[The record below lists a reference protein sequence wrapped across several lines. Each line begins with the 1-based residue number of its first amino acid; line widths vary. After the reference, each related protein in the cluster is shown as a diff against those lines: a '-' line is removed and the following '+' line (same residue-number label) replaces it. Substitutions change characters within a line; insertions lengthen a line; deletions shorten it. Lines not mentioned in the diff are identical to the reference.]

1 MNRYIPLL
9 MLALVACG
17 GDGGPG
23 PIEPT
28 PNRNDISSLQPGEYR
43 VLLPSDIPNGIDLPS
58 VPEARD
64 FVIVVGNTS
73 TIGDVEANYVVRGN
87 LGVAPSASSSREQ
100 GQRIAL
106 SPQMVA
112 GMGAL
117 ERAEGPQRR
126 LEERVRGFERNAL
139 SFRRVTGPLGASS
152 SSLRRSSQLAPP
164 PNVGDVINLK
174 VPDAQTTD
182 GNGNTNLCTNF
193 YATQATVVSVSNR
206 AILAVDNR
214 EGDPLLLFSQAD
226 YDAITAEF
234 DATTYPADE
243 AYFGTPTDVDVNQR
257 VIMLFTG
264 RVNELTPPG
273 TPEGSG
279 FVGGFFFAG
288 DFFPPTGPAG
298 QSCAQSNQAEIFYLL
313 APDPTGANYGNIR
326 TAASVRQGTRGTIA
340 HEFVHM
346 INAGRRYTG
355 GVAQDFEVSWLDE
368 ALAHM
373 GEEVVGRRLKSFG
386 DLQSLNWGDIFPNE
400 AGRNDFNAFFFQ
412 NFARFRFWMQAPDT
426 SSGISDGAAENLSS
440 RGAAWALVRYA
451 ADNFS
456 SGNPRAFTLALVAG
470 PDTGISNFNRRTVAP
485 LDTVLAGWLVAN
497 YADDLAG
504 VPVPNA
510 RTQYRSFNMRD
521 IMPRV
526 SGGVFPL
533 KIETLGGGTAS
544 LPGKNRTGSGT
555 YYMLSV
561 AANAGAKNVKVLN
574 QGGAS
579 LVSYAGAH
587 VYVYRIR

>member
-1 MNRYIPLL
+1 MNRYIPLV

-17 GDGGPG
+17 GDGGG
-23 PIEPT
+23 GVGPT
-28 PNRNDISSLQPGEYR
+28 PNRSDISSLQPGEYR
-43 VLLPSDIPNGIDLPS
+43 VLVPSEIPNGIDLPS

-64 FVIVVGNTS
+64 FLIVVGNTS
-73 TIGDVEANYVVRGN
+73 AIGDVEANYVVRGN
-87 LGVAPSASSSREQ
+87 LGVAAPMQTAPRVAFSPQ
-100 GQRIAL
+100 L
-106 SPQMVA
+106 SP
-112 GMGAL
+112 GMSAL

-139 SFRRVTGPLGASS
+139 SFRRITGPAGASS
-152 SSLRRSSQLAPP
+152 SSLRRSSQLSPP
-164 PNVGDVINLK
+164 PNLGDVISLK

-182 GNGNTNLCTNF
+182 GNGNTNLCANF
-193 YATQATVVSVSNR
+193 FVTQAEVVSVSGK
-206 AILAVDNR
+206 AILAVDTR
-214 EGDPLLLFSQAD
+214 EGDPRVFFNQAD

-243 AYFGTPTDVDVNQR
+243 AYFGTPTDVDANQR

-288 DFFPPTGPAG
+288 DFFPPIGAPG

-313 APDPTGANYGNIR
+313 APDPTGLKYGNIR

-340 HEFVHM
+340 HELVHM

-355 GVAQDFEVSWLDE
+355 GVARDFEVSWLDE

-373 GEEVVGRRLKSFG
+373 GEEIVGRRLKNFG
-386 DLQSLNWGDIFPNE
+386 DLQALSWGDIFPNE

-412 NFARFRFWMQAPDT
+412 NFARLRFWMAAPDT

-440 RGAAWALVRYA
+440 RGAGWALLRYSS
-451 ADNFS
+451 DNFS
-456 SGNPRAFTLALVAG
+456 SSNPPAFTRKLVTG
-470 PDTGISNFNRRTVAP
+470 PDTGITNFNRATAVP

-497 YADDLAG
+497 YADDLGG
-504 VPVPNA
+504 VPITNA

-526 SGGVFPL
+526 SGPNSVYPL
-533 KIETLGGGTAS
+533 KIETLGSGTAS

-555 YYMLSV
+555 YYTLSV
-561 AANAGAKNVKVLN
+561 TANAGAKNVKVLN
-574 QGGAS
+574 QGGAA

-587 VYVYRIR
+587 VYVLRIR